1 MFELKRQKIIRFN
14 QSPRENLSRKTDFVF
29 FMLKWISHMTFLLE
43 CTLLGLI
50 LDNRNL

>member
-1 MFELKRQKIIRFN
+1 MFELKRQKIKRFK
-14 QSPRENLSRKTDFVF
+14 QRLRENLSRKTEFVF

-43 CTLLGLI
+43 CSLLGLI